1 MKGPVL
7 IVSAEY
13 PPMHGGIGDYTAR
26 LVAALADNGWHARV
40 LTSEAARSEDPR
52 VLADVRRWNWN
63 LTDQIRDTL
72 RRTNAK
78 ALHIQYQ
85 TGAYAMHPAI
95 NFVPRRLGK
104 GSGALPIITTFHD
117 LLPPYLFPKAGPAR
131 DWVTRTLAKGSDA
144 VIVTNVQDLEY
155 LALQPDLL
163 RRLKA
168 IPIGSNLPDIPPI
181 ERAAVRQ
188 KLGLPEESEHA
199 IGFFGF
205 LTEDKGVDVLLQA
218 LSELP
223 YASRPTL
230 VIIGGGLAQTDQANR
245 AYHERLSQQFEQASI
260 PVIQTGHLP
269 PNEAAAALRAMDL
282 VVLPFRDGASLRRG
296 SLIAAI
302 RAGAAVVTTDPGTE
316 HSLAPLIGGESVW
329 LVPPGEPDALRAGI
343 QTLLGNCSLRERLS
357 AQALA
362 QGTSF
367 DWNAIAQQHI
377 EIYEALIARSTTPL
391 RPPHANSVGTMR
403 SSK

>member
-40 LTSEAARSEDPR
+40 LTSRAARSEDPR
-52 VLADVRRWNWN
+52 VLADVERWHWN
-63 LTDQIRDTL
+63 ITDQIREAL

-78 ALHIQYQ
+78 TLHIQYQ

-95 NFVPRRLGK
+95 NFAPRRLGK
-104 GSGALPIITTFHD
+104 GRGAPSVITTFHD

-131 DWVTRTLAKGSDA
+131 EWVTRALAKGSDA
-144 VIVTNVQDLEY
+144 VIVTNAQDLEY
-155 LALQPDLL
+155 LALQPDIL
-163 RRLKA
+163 RRIQV

-181 ERAAVRQ
+181 ERTAVRQ
-188 KLGLPEESEHA
+188 KLGVPEESEHV

-218 LSELP
+218 LSDLP
-223 YASRPTL
+223 YTSRPAL
-230 VIIGGGLAQTDQANR
+230 VIVGGGLAQTDQANR
-245 AYHERLSQQFEQASI
+245 TYHERLTRQMNDAAF
-260 PVIQTGHLP
+260 PVIRTGHLP
-269 PNEAAAALRAMDL
+269 PSEAAAALRAMDL

-296 SLIAAI
+296 TLIAAM
-302 RAGAAVVTTDPGTE
+302 RAGAAVVTTDPGTDT
-316 HSLAPLIGGESVW
+316 SLEPLIGGESLW

-343 QTLLGNCSLRERLS
+343 QTLLGNQSLRERL
-357 AQALA
+357 ANQALA

-377 EIYEALIARSTTPL
+377 EIYEALLARSAT
-391 RPPHANSVGTMR
+391 RPIPIP
-403 SSK
+403 